1 MCKFSLYMIVLHQHG
16 KYGDGK
22 KLVIR
27 GLWHKRK
34 CATESFPRVHATHKT
49 DGHTRT
55 KEDFFFSTGKRWFIF
70 TDHPALSI
78 SRCLRLEPWWRVVLQ
93 SADILSPRWI
103 MLSTNIFFFCAF
115 AMYEV
120 PENLRAGCADM
131 VVAKNTWVG
140 WTWPG
145 GVGECGRSAA
155 QKGSDR
161 FDNTKQNFQSL
172 YESFK
177 RWGDEVLP
185 RQGSQETH
193 KEGQASIR

>member
-1 MCKFSLYMIVLHQHG
+1 MCKFSLYMIALHQHG

-49 DGHTRT
+49 DGHTHAQKRI
-55 KEDFFFSTGKRWFIF
+55 FFCSTGKRWFIF
-70 TDHPALSI
+70 TVHPALSI
-78 SRCLRLEPWWRVVLQ
+78 SRSLRLKPWRPVVLQ
-93 SADILSPRWI
+93 SADIFSRDGLCCHV
-103 MLSTNIFFFCAF
+103 TFFFCAF
-115 AMYEV
+115 TMYEV
-120 PENLRAGCADM
+120 PENLQAGCADM
-131 VVAKNTWVG
+131 VAAKNTWVG

-145 GVGECGRSAA
+145 GVGERGRSAT

-161 FDNTKQNFQSL
+161 FDNTKQNFQSR

-177 RWGDEVLP
+177 R
-185 RQGSQETH
+185 
-193 KEGQASIR
+193 